1 MSNTDLDLLAHSLG
15 RIRDYGTG
23 LTQPERKTIQSAI
36 DVLPSADK
44 ALDRTLPVLATL
56 DSLLTVLV
64 DVPRYQKMLGDLTAL
79 VRQAKEAREAAAS
92 AARDLEHKQ
101 ATLGPGLASAKAAH
115 AREIEDRTAQFDA
128 HVSEYQKQLAVR
140 SDSLRVLEER
150 VRADAAENARLKEEL
165 QKKLDA
171 LRTMVAA

>member
-1 MSNTDLDLLAHSLG
+1 MSTDLDLLAHSLG
-15 RIRDYGTG
+15 RIRDYSSG

-101 ATLGPGLASAKAAH
+101 ATL
-115 AREIEDRTAQFDA
+115 
-128 HVSEYQKQLAVR
+128 
-140 SDSLRVLEER
+140 
-150 VRADAAENARLKEEL
+150 
-165 QKKLDA
+165 
-171 LRTMVAA
+171 